1 MIHRLLNYT
10 DVGALMTGTAMTLSG
25 PIAAETTSIPGAEY
39 LTPFGL
45 LLVVLWSVGQL
56 VRKVQSDGAKLT
68 DDYIQA
74 LIAQNKEA
82 GAVAAEAGKTN
93 MAMTREMITCM
104 ESTRNTVQDMER
116 LVKETQQSNTDI
128 HIAINRQLTHFA
140 EIVENW
146 KKQFPCVAMQS
157 AEGRDLLARK
167 VKEKEA
173 E

>member
-1 MIHRLLNYT
+1 MWHKLINISDTASLI
-10 DVGALMTGTAMTLSG
+10 TGTAMTLSG
-25 PIAAETTSIPGAEY
+25 PIAADTATLPGAEY

-74 LIAQNKEA
+74 LIGQNKEA
-82 GAVAAEAGKTN
+82 GAVAAEAGKTT

-116 LVKETQQSNTDI
+116 LVKETQKSNADI
-128 HIAINRQLTHFA
+128 HVAINRQLSHFA
-140 EIVENW
+140 EIVEQWQKN
-146 KKQFPCVAMQS
+146 FPCVALQS
-157 AEGRDLLARK
+157 HEGRDLLARK